1 MTPVQSMI
9 AVTYVRDIDS
19 ARAFYELLGFRE
31 QSAGRAETSAWSA
44 LHQGDLSVLL
54 AYTRPPLEIAPLPLM
69 FYFFCHD
76 LDAIVAGL
84 GTAGVEVTR
93 TGHPPHAP
101 GGEVKV
107 LDPDGNT
114 ILIGQAKPS
123 ASAGGTG
130 EGGEGEEADAAVR
143 FSLLKEAAAAVSA
156 QGITVGCQVP
166 APGGTPCPDRAEV
179 KLADSGGEVAWACL
193 VHAEEILITVPA
205 AFIASRGEPGL
216 ADFLSRRQ
224 QARNDAGPPGP

>member
-19 ARAFYELLGFRE
+19 ARVFYELLGFRE

-44 LHQGDLSVLL
+44 LYQGDLSVLL
-54 AYTRPPLEIAPLPLM
+54 AFTRPPLEIAPLPLL
-69 FYFFCHD
+69 FYFFCDD
-76 LDAIVAGL
+76 LDAVVAAL

-114 ILIGQAKPS
+114 ILIGQAERS
-123 ASAGGTG
+123 ASAEGTG
-130 EGGEGEEADAAVR
+130 EAGEAEEATVR

-156 QGITVGCQVP
+156 QGAPRSAARSRPP
-166 APGGTPCPDRAEV
+166 AGRRAR
-179 KLADSGGEVAWACL
+179 
-193 VHAEEILITVPA
+193 I
-205 AFIASRGEPGL
+205 EP
-216 ADFLSRRQ
+216 R
-224 QARNDAGPPGP
+224 

>member
-31 QSAGRAETSAWSA
+31 QSAGRAETGAWSA
-44 LHQGDLSVLL
+44 LNQGDLSVLL
-54 AYTRPPLEIAPLPLM
+54 AYTRPPLEIAPLPLL
-69 FYFFCHD
+69 FYFFCDD
-76 LDAIVAGL
+76 LDAVLATL
-84 GTAGVEVTR
+84 GPAGVTATR

-114 ILIGQAKPS
+114 ILIGQAKRSPF
-123 ASAGGTG
+123 ADGP
-130 EGGEGEEADAAVR
+130 EEADATIR

-179 KLADSGGEVAWACL
+179 KLADSGGDVAWACL
-193 VHAEEILITVPA
+193 AHAEEILITVPA

-224 QARNDAGPPGP
+224 

>member
-31 QSAGRAETSAWSA
+31 QLAGRAESSAWSA

-69 FYFFCHD
+69 FYFFCND

-114 ILIGQAKPS
+114 ILIGQQERS
-123 ASAGGTG
+123 ASAEVTEGT
-130 EGGEGEEADAAVR
+130 EEAEEAEATVR

-156 QGITVGCQVP
+156 QGGSTVGCQVP
-166 APGGTPCPDRAEV
+166 ASGGTPCPDKAEV
-179 KLADSGGEVAWACL
+179 KLADSGGDVAWACL
-193 VHAEEILITVPA
+193 AHAEEILITVPA

-216 ADFLSRRQ
+216 ANFLARRQ
-224 QARNDAGPPGP
+224 

>member
-19 ARAFYELLGFRE
+19 ARAFYQLLGFRE

-69 FYFFCHD
+69 FYFFCSD

-84 GTAGVEVTR
+84 GAAGVEVTR

-114 ILIGQAKPS
+114 ILIGQQERS
-123 ASAGGTG
+123 AFPGRAEGT
-130 EGGEGEEADAAVR
+130 EGTEEAEEAEAAVR
-143 FSLLKEAAAAVSA
+143 FSLLKEAAAVVSA
-156 QGITVGCQVP
+156 QGGSTVGCQVP
-166 APGGTPCPDRAEV
+166 ASGGKACPDKAEV
-179 KLADSGGEVAWACL
+179 KLADSGGDVAWACL
-193 VHAEEILITVPA
+193 THAEEILITVPA

-216 ADFLSRRQ
+216 ANFLSRPQ
-224 QARNDAGPPGP
+224 

>member
-44 LHQGDLSVLL
+44 LYQGDLSVLL

-69 FYFFCHD
+69 FYFFCND

-84 GTAGVEVTR
+84 GTAGVEVTQ

-114 ILIGQAKPS
+114 ILIGQPERS
-123 ASAGGTG
+123 ASAAPAAEDT
-130 EGGEGEEADAAVR
+130 EEAEEADAAVR

-156 QGITVGCQVP
+156 QGGSTVGCQVP
-166 APGGTPCPDRAEV
+166 ASGGTPCPDKAEV
-179 KLADSGGEVAWACL
+179 KLADSGGDVVWACL
-193 VHAEEILITVPA
+193 AHAEDILITVPA

-224 QARNDAGPPGP
+224 

>member
-93 TGHPPHAP
+93 TGHPPHAT

-114 ILIGQAKPS
+114 ILIGQQERS
-123 ASAGGTG
+123 ASPEGT
-130 EGGEGEEADAAVR
+130 EGTEEAEATVR

-156 QGITVGCQVP
+156 QGGATVGCQVP
-166 APGGTPCPDRAEV
+166 ASGGTPCPDKAEV
-179 KLADSGGEVAWACL
+179 KLADSGGDVAWACL
-193 VHAEEILITVPA
+193 AHAEEILITVPA

-216 ADFLSRRQ
+216 ANFLSHRQ
-224 QARNDAGPPGP
+224 

>member
-1 MTPVQSMI
+1 MI

-31 QSAGRAETSAWSA
+31 QSAGHAETSAWLA

-54 AYTRPPLEIAPLPLM
+54 AYTRPPLEIAPLPLL
-69 FYFFCHD
+69 FYFFCDD
-76 LDAIVAGL
+76 LDAVVAAL
-84 GTAGVEVTR
+84 GAAGAEVTR

-114 ILIGQAKPS
+114 VLIGQQTRS
-123 ASAGGTG
+123 ASAEGT
-130 EGGEGEEADAAVR
+130 EETEEADAAVR

-156 QGITVGCQVP
+156 QGGIEVGCQVP
-166 APGGTPCPDRAEV
+166 SPGGTPCPDKAEV
-179 KLADSGGEVAWACL
+179 KLADSGGDVAWACL

-205 AFIASRGEPGL
+205 AFIASRGEPGIV
-216 ADFLSRRQ
+216 AFLSRR
-224 QARNDAGPPGP
+224 

>member
-31 QSAGRAETSAWSA
+31 QLSGRAETSAWSA
-44 LHQGDLSVLL
+44 LNQGDLSVLL
-54 AYTRPPLEIAPLPLM
+54 AFTRPPLEIAPLPLS
-69 FYFFCHD
+69 FYFYCAD

-84 GTAGVEVTR
+84 GAAGVEVTR

-114 ILIGQAKPS
+114 VLIGQRERS
-123 ASAGGTG
+123 ASAEGT
-130 EGGEGEEADAAVR
+130 EDAEEAEDAVR

-156 QGITVGCQVP
+156 QGGITVGCQVP
-166 APGGTPCPDRAEV
+166 APGGTPCPDKAEV
-179 KLADSGGEVAWACL
+179 KLADSGGDVVWACL
-193 VHAEEILITVPA
+193 AHAEEILITVPA
-205 AFIASRGEPGL
+205 AFIASRGQPGI
-216 ADFLSRRQ
+216 AAFLSRR
-224 QARNDAGPPGP
+224 R